1 MEAVW
6 RYTTHVIPF
15 LKPVNFNYYPLVKN
29 VLEEGLLEHELIVL
43 NTTMYFVTKQHIDNW
58 KFSHKPTTIGLH
70 KLSCK
75 P

>member
-29 VLEEGLLEHELIVL
+29 VLEEGLLEHELIALKNHNVFC
-43 NTTMYFVTKQHIDNW
+43 NKATHR
-58 KFSHKPTTIGLH
+58 
-70 KLSCK
+70 
-75 P
+75 